1 METLETKSEGA
12 LDIDGVNAKQRRH
25 NSKLTETIVER
36 ISEKTQK
43 LNIRTL
49 EKRHNNKEF
58 KFPSMFE
65 LFESESDLVNYN
77 IFHEDYDEYNA
88 TKNIDLRDEMH

>member
-1 METLETKSEGA
+1 LETLETKSEGA
-12 LDIDGVNAKQRRH
+12 LDIDGVNAKQGKH

-58 KFPSMFE
+58 KFPSMLK

-88 TKNIDLRDEMH
+88 TKTLI